1 MHKKL
6 LTWVFLI
13 ALSGL
18 TTVDALAQGSEA
30 GQIVLA
36 RVTGQVT
43 LTDKADGA
51 TRPAVNDER
60 IAAGM
65 VVSTAPES
73 SVVLIFS
80 NGATI
85 NLRADSVLDI
95 EQFLQDPFS
104 TDFRMAEATAEPS
117 VSTTRLK
124 LSRGELIGNVKTLNA
139 GAGSSF
145 TVDTP
150 VGAAGIRGTTFRIVF
165 RPDGTGRAFFSITT
179 VEGNVVLT
187 QGAVDIPVAAINDQA
202 QEIAIEI
209 DVQTDVNTGEVTV
222 TAGGQTFTV
231 QTAGAASTAE
241 VLQGTQQIVEAVVN
255 VAFQSPGITTPP
267 DAPATNQQS
276 QPEPEPEAPPPPQA
290 PPVRTTPGDGKA
302 G

>member
-13 ALSGL
+13 ALAGL
-18 TTVDALAQGSEA
+18 PTVDALAQGSEA
-30 GQIVLA
+30 GQIILA

-43 LTDKADGA
+43 LTNKADGS

-60 IAAGM
+60 ITAGII
-65 VVSTAPES
+65 VSTAAES
-73 SVVLIFS
+73 SLVLIFS
-80 NGATI
+80 NGSTI
-85 NLRADSVLDI
+85 NLRGDSVLDI

-104 TDFRMAEATAEPS
+104 KDFRMAEATTEPS

-124 LSRGELIGNVKTLNA
+124 LSRGELIGNVKTLNTN
-139 GAGSSF
+139 AGSSF

-179 VEGNVVLT
+179 VEGNVVLS

-209 DVQTDVNTGEVTV
+209 DVQTDANTGEITV
-222 TAGGQTFTV
+222 AAGGQTFTV

-241 VLQGTQQIVEAVVN
+241 VLQATQQIVEAVVN

-267 DAPATNQQS
+267 DAPASNQQS
-276 QPEPEPEAPPPPQA
+276 QSDPEPEAPPPPQA
-290 PPVRTTPGDGKA
+290 PPIRTTPGDGKA